1 MPSRILWFALAFALI
16 PGVSQSQSVQAN
28 HAKVELVSQSI
39 SIAPGQAVLLGVH
52 FTLEKGWHIYWK
64 NPGDSGQPP
73 SLHWELPPGF
83 SAGGIRWPR
92 PEKMTR
98 SSIADYGYGDEV
110 MLLVPLRVPIS
121 AKSGSPVEIMLKAE
135 WLICSEICIPEKAR
149 LKLSLP
155 VAATS
160 AEDMTNAKLF
170 AEARRLLPRA
180 WPTSWTVCA
189 ASEKDAFVLTIRTG
203 EPLAAGEFFPFEA
216 SQIENAAPQ
225 TWEATPQGAK
235 ITLKK
240 SEQLLKRITS
250 LKGLLVLH
258 GGDSYEIRAPVTN
271 R

>member
-1 MPSRILWFALAFALI
+1 MTFRILWFALAIAFVA
-16 PGVSQSQSVQAN
+16 GVCSAQSVQTT
-28 HAKVELVSQSI
+28 HAKVELVSQS
-39 SIAPGQAVLLGVH
+39 SAIAPGQTAWLGVH
-52 FTLEKGWHIYWK
+52 FALEKGWHIYWK

-73 SLHWELPPGF
+73 SLRWELPPGF

-92 PEKMTR
+92 PEKMMR

-121 AKSGSPVEIMLKAE
+121 AKTGLPAEIVLKAE

-149 LKLSLP
+149 LNVSLP

-170 AEARRLLPRA
+170 AEGRRLLPRA
-180 WPTSWTVCA
+180 WPASWTA
-189 ASEKDAFVLTIRTG
+189 GAISEKDAFVLTIRSG
-203 EPLAAGEFFPFEA
+203 QPLEAGEFFPSEP

-235 ITLKK
+235 VRLKK
-240 SEQLLKRITS
+240 SEQLLKSIRF
-250 LKGLLVLH
+250 LRGLLVLG
-258 GGDSYEIRAPVTN
+258 GGDSYVIQAPVTN

>member
-1 MPSRILWFALAFALI
+1 MTFRILWFALAFALASCVRN
-16 PGVSQSQSVQAN
+16 PESVQTS
-28 HAKVELVSQSI
+28 HAKVELVSQSNA
-39 SIAPGQAVLLGVH
+39 IAPGQTVWLGVH
-52 FTLEKGWHIYWK
+52 FALEKGWHIYWK

-73 SLHWELPPGF
+73 VLRWELPPGF

-121 AKSGSPVEIMLKAE
+121 AKSGSPAEIMLKAE
-135 WLICSEICIPEKAR
+135 WLICSEICIPERAR

-155 VAATS
+155 VAATL

-180 WPTSWTVCA
+180 WPTSWTA
-189 ASEKDAFVLTIRTG
+189 GAISEKNAFVLTIRSG
-203 EPLAAGEFFPFEA
+203 QPLAAGEFFPSEP
-216 SQIENAAPQ
+216 SHIENAAPQ

-240 SEQLLKRITS
+240 SEQLLKSIRF
-250 LKGLLVLH
+250 LKGLLVLG
-258 GGDSYEIRAPVTN
+258 GGDSYEIQAPVTN